1 MWVNLL
7 RAMWALLSMAAVFDV
22 FYPSANKLGRRWDK
36 WRKLRGWIFP
46 PLGVLTGWLTLY
58 ELSELL
64 PGYESS
70 LNIKSDNHELV
81 IGWLLVKISLLL
93 GSAYYAVV
101 FCRLR
106 GIATVFGTIAVGLIY
121 GPTVSGLIYIEPAS
135 DVGMMMLY
143 SGYLAVIF
151 LLLDAGTETE
161 LKQVGEYGVPVV
173 VTGILSFFF
182 PFLVGGFLL
191 FLVNSQMPLPE
202 IKGNYFVIGG
212 LYMGI
217 GAMAIVVRLLAEY
230 GLRRVA
236 TGRMTVSYLAVNEI
250 IAWIAV
256 SAWLSTV
263 AEGKLDWIAVGS
275 VVLLAVVS
283 IALSLTVGKTLLGS
297 FLAWQGQSDYRNQEL
312 PMVVL
317 SCALLGSG
325 VSSLLFHSPFIGA
338 LVVGVMIAD
347 SDAFNSGMRRGITD
361 IGFSFFIPLYFAGI
375 GIKYDLGASIRWDLF
390 AVLLLIS
397 MAVRFLAVYLSMI
410 LFDMPHRD
418 RTVMGLVTMPIGVS
432 SIIFVEAALNTGM
445 VGEEFFVTSIAA
457 MLASIAISDFL
468 VGMFMRDVNRGRL
481 PPVGQFLK
489 PKFLSSSADEFNRWT
504 QGIIACVG
512 TAFTV
517 LKLDEGR
524 KRQIG
529 SWLINMIQERKV
541 NIAEPEKGHCVV
553 ITSLKVA
560 ELAEPCLLAH
570 RFKRD
575 IYVPNGRVELGCR
588 LIFILCYPETWVKV
602 KGRTQS
608 GRRLS
613 MEYIAGVWEMELVKL
628 LRSRSLYDHF
638 LDLRWHDESCEQIRA
653 VLMHTEVANEDV
665 VVEDPF
671 SEILHKIGSGKGD
684 DRGSR

>member
-1 MWVNLL
+1 MLVNLL
-7 RAMWALLSMAAVFDV
+7 RALWALLSMAAVFDV
-22 FYPSANKLGRRWDK
+22 FYPSGSKLRRRWDN
-36 WRKLRGWIFP
+36 WRMLRGWIFP

-70 LNIKSDNHELV
+70 LNISTDNHELV

-93 GSAYYAVV
+93 GSAYYAIV

-121 GPTVSGLIYIEPAS
+121 GPTLSGLIYIEPAS

-161 LKQVGEYGVPVV
+161 LKQVAEYGVPVV
-173 VTGILSFFF
+173 VTGLLSFFF
-182 PFLVGGFLL
+182 PFLVGGSVL
-191 FLVNSQMPLPE
+191 FFINSQVSLAA

-250 IAWIAV
+250 VSWIAV
-256 SAWLSTV
+256 SAWLS
-263 AEGKLDWIAVGS
+263 AAAVGKMDWTAMAS
-275 VVLLAVVS
+275 IVLLAVVS
-283 IALSLTVGKTLLGS
+283 IALSLTVGKMLLGS
-297 FLAWQGQSDYRNQEL
+297 FLAWQGQSEYRNQEL

-317 SCALLGSG
+317 SCALFASG

-361 IGFSFFIPLYFAGI
+361 IGFSFFIPLYFAGV
-375 GIKYDLGASIRWDLF
+375 GIKYDLGQAICWDLF

-397 MAVRFLAVYLSMI
+397 MVVRFSAVYLSMM

-432 SIIFVEAALNTGM
+432 SIIFVEAALNAGM

-468 VGMFMRDVNRGRL
+468 FGMFMRDVNRGRL
-481 PPVGQFLK
+481 PPAGKFLK
-489 PKFLSSSADEFNRWT
+489 PNFLSSSANEFERWT
-504 QGIIACVG
+504 YGIIECVG
-512 TAFTV
+512 TA
-517 LKLDEGR
+517 LSPLLLDEGR
-524 KRQIG
+524 KKQVS
-529 SWLINMIQERKV
+529 SWLINMIKDRKV

-553 ITSLKVA
+553 ITSLKVF
-560 ELAEPCLLAH
+560 ELNEPCLLAH

-575 IYVPNGRVELGCR
+575 IYVPYGNSEMGCR
-588 LIFILCYPETWVKV
+588 LIFILCYPETWVRV

-628 LRSRSLYDHF
+628 LRSRSLYDQL
-638 LDLRWHDESCEQIRA
+638 LDLRWHNESCEQIRSL
-653 VLMHTEVANEDV
+653 LMHTEVANED
-665 VVEDPF
+665 DR
-671 SEILHKIGSGKGD
+671 SENPLAEVLEKINSGKGNNL
-684 DRGSR
+684 G